1 MGLQRFA
8 IFTNPKIE
16 DVLESEVQRVLHAHA
31 HKTEVRPD
39 IEGLVIVEVEDV
51 PAVCDM
57 LCAIRSAHYVMR
69 LTAILDLPQT
79 TDAVQALVRHIMEDP
94 VNRLPD
100 ISKAEFFRVR
110 CTRLGLHSFRS
121 HDVEREVGEAAHEYH
136 KIPAKMRGATTI
148 LRVDVIGDKVVL
160 GVQIH
165 GEELS
170 KRLHPEFIR
179 DASIRPNVAFA
190 MLHLAG
196 YGEGEVLMD
205 PFVGSGTIA
214 LEAAVRFPNN
224 KIIGIDRSDRVVKG
238 ARANAETLGLTNVEL
253 TTANARNLK
262 SVVARSSVDCI
273 VTNPPW
279 GIRIGKNEEMEDLY
293 RGFLASA
300 TEVLKIGGRIAC
312 LLVRW
317 EAFLHH
323 CRSSGRWVVKMAR
336 PIRTGELN
344 PVLFIVERVEDTM
357 WNNIKRDIFV
367 LVGDAR
373 KGDGVTTLESFKK
386 QQVAVAD
393 GAASGEKEEAGN
405 GHEVEG
411 EEAVEGE
418 GAMRPRRRFSQ

>member
-1 MGLQRFA
+1 MGAQRFA

-16 DVLESEVQRVLHAHA
+16 DVLESEVRRVLHFIPH
-31 HKTEVRPD
+31 TTSLRSD
-39 IEGLVIVEVEDV
+39 IEGLVLVDVEDE
-51 PAVCDM
+51 PRVCET
-57 LCAIRSAHYVMR
+57 LIAIRSAHYVMR

-79 TDAVQALVRHIMEDP
+79 NDAVQALVRHILEDP

-121 HDVEREVGEAAHEYH
+121 HDIEREVGEAAHEYYH
-136 KIPAKMRGATTI
+136 VPAKMRGATTI
-148 LRVDVIGDKVVL
+148 LRADVIGDKVIL

-165 GEELS
+165 NEELS

-224 KIIGIDRSDRVVKG
+224 RIIGIDRSDRVVKG

-253 TTANARNLK
+253 STANARNLGR
-262 SVVARSSVDCI
+262 VVAKSSVDCI

-279 GIRIGKNEEMEDLY
+279 GIRIGKNDEMDDLY

-323 CRSSGRWVVKMAR
+323 CRSSGRWSVKMAR
-336 PIRTGELN
+336 PIRCGELN
-344 PVLFIVERVEDTM
+344 PVLFVVERVEDTM
-357 WNNIKRDIFV
+357 WNDIKRDIFV
-367 LVGDAR
+367 LVGEAR
-373 KGDGVTTLESFKK
+373 RGDGVTTLESFKK
-386 QQVAVAD
+386 QTVPVDEAEKKDGDDTDVAE
-393 GAASGEKEEAGN
+393 GTQTEEAT
-405 GHEVEG
+405 
-411 EEAVEGE
+411 
-418 GAMRPRRRFSQ
+418 RPRRRFSQ